1 MDTMI
6 IIPNTVVVHLGAP
19 SDSSAQN
26 VTVSFTDY
34 IKNVAS
40 SEIYPTWPR
49 NAIIANIYAQITF
62 ILNRLY
68 TFYYRSQ
75 GYAFDITNLEAYDQ
89 AFVNGRD
96 YFENIVQIV
105 DEIFNSYISR
115 DGQQNPIFPRYC
127 NGTTST
133 CPGGLSQWGT
143 VDLANQGYSPIDILK
158 YYYGD
163 NIIIV
168 DGLTTGEIRDLYP
181 GTPLRIGSFGFD
193 VKLIQI
199 ILNIISRNYPAIP
212 KIAYPDGYFDIITED
227 AVKEFQRIFNL
238 TADGIVGKATWYKM
252 FRIYAA
258 VRRLSEL
265 DAEAVDLEFV
275 TKQYTNYAQSGDTGS
290 NVRMLQFY
298 LDFIS
303 TFNDFIP
310 KVTIDGIFGQN
321 TENAVRAYQQAYGLP
336 ITGTVNQATWDS
348 MYELYFSILSTLPSD
363 YLGQS
368 IVPYPGVVLYR
379 GSSGENV
386 STIQTYLS
394 RIADVYNEI
403 PKVTV
408 TGYFGDETEAAVL
421 AYQNLFGLD
430 PRGVVGP
437 ITWDSIA
444 NLYAGIVNGSMKSEG
459 QFPGYVMS
467 EGEQT

>member
-1 MDTMI
+1 MDTMVP
-6 IIPNTVVVHLGAP
+6 IPNTVVVHLGAP
-19 SDSSAQN
+19 CDTSAQN

-49 NAIIANIYAQITF
+49 ESIIANIYTQITF
-62 ILNRLY
+62 ILNRMY
-68 TFYYRSQ
+68 TFHYRTQ
-75 GYAFDITNLEAYDQ
+75 GYNFDITNLEAYDQ

-96 YFENIVQIV
+96 FFDNIVQIV
-105 DEIFNSYISR
+105 DEIFNRYISR
-115 DGQQNPIFPRYC
+115 EGQQNPIFPRYC
-127 NGTTST
+127 NGTTSV

-143 VDLANQGYSPIDILK
+143 VDLANQGYSSLEILK

-163 NIIIV
+163 DIV
-168 DGLTTGEIRDLYP
+168 IATGVTTQEFGELYP
-181 GTPLRIGSFGFD
+181 GNPLKIGDFGFD
-193 VKLIQI
+193 VKKIQV
-199 ILNIISRNYPAIP
+199 ILNAISRNYPAIP
-212 KIAYPDGYFDIITED
+212 KIAYPDGFFDTITED
-227 AVKEFQRIFNL
+227 AVEAFQRIFNL
-238 TADGIVGKATWYKM
+238 TVDGIVGKATWYKM
-252 FRIYAA
+252 FRIYTA
-258 VRRLSEL
+258 VKRLSEL
-265 DAEAVDLEFV
+265 DAEAIDLEFV
-275 TKQYTNYAQSGDTGS
+275 TKQYTNYAQPGDSGS

-310 KVTIDGIFGQN
+310 KVAIDGIYGPN

-336 ITGTVNQATWDS
+336 ITGTVNQQTWDS

-394 RIADVYNEI
+394 RIAEVYTEI

-437 ITWDSIA
+437 ITWNSIA
-444 NLYAGIVNGSMKSEG
+444 SLYADIVNGSMKSGG

-467 EGEQT
+467 EGEET